1 MSRFSQLAGS
11 SDLQKQ
17 SWDVKSASELYPGD
31 ENNCSNSIKKSKDR
45 KSRASKRSTESI
57 QSRSTDT
64 ALKSRFDF

>member
-17 SWDVKSASELYPGD
+17 SWDVKSTSELYPED

-45 KSRASKRSTESI
+45 KSRASKRTTESI